1 MKVCISACVSGRGLF
16 KCNLLSSNS
25 NNLVVHY
32 LYMNESLFIAYNIY
46 LLHWV
51 WGGGRG
57 RKKAGPASLRRFY
70 LSQFILQIYHLCL
83 LFFFFFFCYSIFSAS
98 LLVARS
104 VLASRVLRARLKLSI
119 FNKHF
124 TNLMWQIQHLYF
136 LLWLWQLA
144 LILFYKCK
152 IPFHFG
158 CIKVVSTCVWGT
170 VTVIN
175 LFCCQ
180 AACRAGL

>member
-25 NNLVVHY
+25 NNVVVHY
-32 LYMNESLFIAYNIY
+32 QYMNESLFIAYNIY

-57 RKKAGPASLRRFY
+57 RKKKAGPASLRRFIY
-70 LSQFILQIYHLCL
+70 LSLYDKFITFVFL
-83 LFFFFFFCYSIFSAS
+83 LFFFFFFTLFFSAS
-98 LLVARS
+98 LLVA
-104 VLASRVLRARLKLSI
+104 LTSRARRARLKLSI

-124 TNLMWQIQHLYF
+124 INSMWQIQHLYF

-144 LILFYKCK
+144 LSLFFKCK

-180 AACRAGL
+180 VACWAGL